1 MTARHAVLV
10 KLLAGLMGA
19 ANLDASDL
27 FGSEHDWISVG
38 CTNVL
43 NAFLFGLGGIFSLL
57 GRHDIGSLV
66 SNLVGILGNVGT
78 HLVHAGTRCGNL
90 LAQLVSLLASLLSRL
105 GDIGARGRN
114 ALVERVGNLT
124 EGSLSSLRN
133 LLASL
138 GTGARSDEDAGDNAD
153 GGTHEGCKGD
163 TRGVFG

>member
-1 MTARHAVLV
+1 M
-10 KLLAGLMGA
+10 
-19 ANLDASDL
+19 
-27 FGSEHDWISVG
+27 
-38 CTNVL
+38 
-43 NAFLFGLGGIFSLL
+43 L

-133 LLASL
+133 LLDRKS
-138 GTGARSDEDAGDNAD
+138 
-153 GGTHEGCKGD
+153 
-163 TRGVFG
+163 VV